1 MADSPIDE
9 TTPFGRRAGER
20 LRTEKLVW
28 LTTVGGDGT
37 PQPNPVWFLW
47 DGASGVTVYNA
58 VGARRME
65 HVRKRPEV
73 SLNFQAD
80 AGGSDVVVIR
90 GRAALAPD
98 LPSSDRS
105 PAYQEKYGQMIAD
118 GAWGTPEAF
127 DREYP
132 HKLRITLLGVRGF

>member
-1 MADSPIDE
+1 MADPPIDE
-9 TTPFGRRAGER
+9 STPFGKRVVER
-20 LRTEKLVW
+20 LRTDELVW
-28 LTTVGGDGT
+28 LTTVGRDGT

-47 DGASGVTVYNA
+47 DGADGVTVYNA
-58 VGARRME
+58 VDARRME
-65 HVRKRPEV
+65 HVRRRPEV

-80 AGGSDVVVIR
+80 AQGSDVVVIR
-90 GRAALAPD
+90 GRAAEAPD

-118 GAWGTPEAF
+118 GAWRTPEAF